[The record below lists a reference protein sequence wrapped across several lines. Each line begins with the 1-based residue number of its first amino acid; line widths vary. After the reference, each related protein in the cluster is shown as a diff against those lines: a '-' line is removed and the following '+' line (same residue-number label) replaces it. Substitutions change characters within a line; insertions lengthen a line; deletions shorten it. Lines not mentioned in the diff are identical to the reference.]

1 MLRCI
6 FLYILLIFALAS
18 SVDGFVTPQASRTY
32 HVSLSSLQQQDD
44 DEILCNEENIP
55 SKQHNIEP
63 QPTTNRRNAI
73 RKSAASIAAITTGL
87 VSTQQ
92 PQQASALPA
101 IASFSNP
108 FAPSALKSTNGGKYI
123 PAKRCTAYL
132 IDQTIPP
139 SLIPYRASREAAI
152 LKNLG
157 MGSGTSKTP
166 FIEEDINLNNILNK
180 AVFGSINTVKKVAG
194 ISEDGAI
201 NKSGPNYQSFVFH
214 GI

>member
-1 MLRCI
+1 MLRCVFI
-6 FLYILLIFALAS
+6 SIVTLFALVS
-18 SVDGFVTPQASRTY
+18 SVDGFVTPQTSRTY
-32 HVSLSSLQQQDD
+32 HVSLSSLQQQN
-44 DEILCNEENIP
+44 DEVVDCNEENIP
-55 SKQHNIEP
+55 SKQHHNNIEP

-87 VSTQQ
+87 VSTTQ

-166 FIEEDINLNNILNK
+166 FIEEDINLNNVLNK
-180 AVFGSINTVKKVAG
+180 DYCSH
-194 ISEDGAI
+194 
-201 NKSGPNYQSFVFH
+201 KSGMGGPLVVGGDETFRRAH
-214 GI
+214 EEDKE